1 MGDIAVVDA
10 VGNKKVCIIE
20 SPYAA
25 DASKADILIVGGAA
39 DVGYRAEVLA
49 VDDADELRRSVT
61 GSVHNSNDAA
71 SSTSAII
78 FYCCGCNSSGVGAIV
93 NS

>member
-39 DVGYRAEVLA
+39 DVGYRATILA
-49 VDDADELRRSVT
+49 VDDADELRNAI

-71 SSTSAII
+71 SSTSAI
-78 FYCCGCNSSGVGAIV
+78 FYCCGCNSSGVDAIV